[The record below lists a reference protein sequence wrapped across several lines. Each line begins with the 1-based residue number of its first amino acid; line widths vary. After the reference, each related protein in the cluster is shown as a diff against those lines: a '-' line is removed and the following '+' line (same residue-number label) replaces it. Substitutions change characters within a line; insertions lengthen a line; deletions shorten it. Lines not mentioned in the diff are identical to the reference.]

1 MICNITNKQKYSE
14 SRPTYALALLD
25 SLDKLESLESL
36 DLLEIRKTSLTDL
49 LTDNLKSRDAS
60 ASKKKNMSTQK
71 RVSRVV

>member
-36 DLLEIRKTSLTDL
+36 DLLEIRKTSLTDS
-49 LTDNLKSRDAS
+49 LTDNLK
-60 ASKKKNMSTQK
+60 
-71 RVSRVV
+71 